1 MLQLLES
8 PIPHSKEFTWFPK
21 DLPSS
26 FAKEVYGDKVMF
38 FHQLLSSWS
47 VFAAMY
53 AETVG
58 CQLGSE
64 PQSPRGTSVIFS
76 DQDLADGS
84 AQGQRLQGGTGGFIC
99 FRCGL
104 YGLIISL
111 AREGIATTRCYP
123 RQVGAMNKAVL
134 LTFGKVRCIYGG
146 KCLPSASFLFLKHL
160 VVK

>member
-1 MLQLLES
+1 MLETPIQDHQHLDNLFVVRCRQYVDRVEKNNSSLEQPGMPQLLES

-26 FAKEVYGDKVMF
+26 FAKEVCGDKTMF

-64 PQSPRGTSVIFS
+64 PQPPRGTSAIFS
-76 DQDLADGS
+76 D
-84 AQGQRLQGGTGGFIC
+84 
-99 FRCGL
+99 
-104 YGLIISL
+104 
-111 AREGIATTRCYP
+111 
-123 RQVGAMNKAVL
+123 
-134 LTFGKVRCIYGG
+134 
-146 KCLPSASFLFLKHL
+146 
-160 VVK
+160 

>member
-1 MLQLLES
+1 MLETPIQDRQHLDNLFVVRCRQHVHRVENDSSLEQPGMLQLLES

-26 FAKEVYGDKVMF
+26 FAKEVCGDKVMF

-47 VFAAMY
+47 VCAAMY

-76 DQDLADGS
+76 D
-84 AQGQRLQGGTGGFIC
+84 
-99 FRCGL
+99 
-104 YGLIISL
+104 
-111 AREGIATTRCYP
+111 
-123 RQVGAMNKAVL
+123 
-134 LTFGKVRCIYGG
+134 
-146 KCLPSASFLFLKHL
+146 
-160 VVK
+160 